1 MKMQRITQKQ
11 ISQVLNLSQVT
22 VSRALRGRPDISVET
37 KEKIV
42 KAAQEMGF
50 YASPKSERKPSRL
63 LGVILPT
70 LDSFYMS
77 VVQGMV
83 RDAEKRGYLLTLGA
97 SNDCEKIERR
107 LLKSFLELGVDGIVL
122 SPSVE
127 TREVKFL
134 QRIITK
140 GIPIV
145 FCDRIIDQISANS
158 VTMNYENDA
167 YCQAKKL
174 YESGISKIV
183 FLGPIDAPSSSYRR
197 YLGFLKAFKEFDSE
211 NDSPLIIT
219 LGQIEKCL
227 SRSSEPV
234 AFFCADYKT
243 AMNLDPTSAVVVAPW
258 TSFPFSRNPFPT
270 LVVSIL
276 QEMGERTV
284 SILVQDL
291 QNQEKKTTFN
301 HIIMGGENIC

>member
-1 MKMQRITQKQ
+1 VKTKRITQKQ
-11 ISQVLNLSQVT
+11 ISQVT
-22 VSRALRGRPDISVET
+22 VSRALGGRPDISGET
-37 KEKIV
+37 KEKVV
-42 KAAQEMGF
+42 KAAKEMAF
-50 YASPKSERKPSRL
+50 CLPAKSERKPSRL
-63 LGVILPT
+63 LGVVLPT
-70 LDSFYMS
+70 LDSFYMPA
-77 VVQGMV
+77 VQGMV
-83 RDAEKRGYLLTLGA
+83 RVAEKRGYLLTLGA
-97 SNDCEKIERR
+97 SNDSEKIERR

-127 TREVKFL
+127 TRKVKFL
-134 QRIITK
+134 QRIIAK

-158 VTMNYENDA
+158 VTLHYENDA
-167 YCQAKKL
+167 YYQAKKL
-174 YESGISKIV
+174 YKSGISKIA

-197 YLGFLKAFKEFDSE
+197 YLGFLKAFKEFDSK

-219 LGQIEKCL
+219 PGQNEKCFL
-227 SRSSEPV
+227 SSSEPV

-243 AMNLDPTSAVVVAPW
+243 AMNLDPTLAVVVAPW
-258 TSFPFSRNPFPT
+258 TSFPFSHNPFPT
-270 LVVSIL
+270 LVISIL

-284 SILVQDL
+284 SILVQDI